1 MTLWTVAHQA
11 PLILQARILEWVAM
25 PSSRGSSWPRD
36 LTLISSVSCLG
47 RRVLYH
53 EHHWRVLY
61 HKPRDWRNSAKWM
74 RFAHSQNLQPNRY
87 NKYNKWVK
95 GQAALGAYVSG
106 SHPILRVREG
116 LPRAEDDSAEIRST
130 VLDGVGAVWTER
142 GSFQA
147 EGAAWQARNEGS
159 KRKPRSGVK
168 R

>member
-1 MTLWTVAHQA
+1 MNCSPSGFSDSSGKNTGMGRHALLQGIFLTQGSNPHLFGLLPRQA
-11 PLILQARILEWVAM
+11 
-25 PSSRGSSWPRD
+25 GSLPWAPP
-36 LTLISSVSCLG
+36 G
-47 RRVLYH
+47 
-53 EHHWRVLY
+53 
-61 HKPRDWRNSAKWM
+61 KPRDWRNSAKWM
-74 RFAHSQNLQPNRY
+74 RFAHSQNVQPNRC

-95 GQAALGAYVSG
+95 GQAALGAYITG
-106 SHPILRVREG
+106 SHPILTVREG
-116 LPRAEDDSAEIRST
+116 LPRAEDDLAEIRST